1 LPTRG
6 GLILA
11 APAEPGLSRLSP
23 EDAARLGWILTEG
36 TVRYQY
42 VGQQYKGKTY
52 RNGPYLRVHIDQSKP
67 EYVSELREL
76 VGAIASERITTLPP
90 RTYPQGHTSD
100 LRPSHRF
107 ELRSTEARSLFARV
121 GLDEGGDVLTLL
133 PQLSVAA
140 REAMLDAMLKGDGG
154 RHGSTWVFNQ
164 ADPHVMEIFQ
174 VLATLTGRALGR
186 MQTAHAGIGN
196 GPCLRQTI
204 RVRRYI
210 DLDALQQ
217 QESTAQAA
225 WCPTTA
231 YGTWIMRLGGQ
242 VMITG
247 NTRAKNRAVADLVGG
262 GEVSAEEIDV
272 MAVEHAALPNG
283 RTNGTVADAPPT
295 AESAPSEPAAW
306 NGDAATDAQLRA
318 IRAHLRRTGIDEERA
333 CARAGVDSLD
343 GLSRRAAAQ
352 LLGQLSRQP
361 NAA

>member
-6 GLILA
+6 ALVLA
-11 APAEPGLSRLSP
+11 APAEPGSSSLSP

-36 TVRYQY
+36 TVRYEY
-42 VGQQYKGKTY
+42 VGQEYKGKTY
-52 RNGPYLRVHIDQSKP
+52 RNGPYLRIHIDQSKP
-67 EYVSELREL
+67 AYVSELREL
-76 VGAIASERITTLPP
+76 VGVIASERITTPPP
-90 RTYPQGHTSD
+90 RTYPQGHTSV

-107 ELRSTEARSLFARV
+107 ELRSTEARSLFARA

-140 REAMLDAMLKGDGG
+140 REAMLDAMLKGDGN
-154 RHGSTWVFNQ
+154 RHGNTWVFNQ
-164 ADPHVMEIFQ
+164 TGSHVMEIFQ

-196 GPCLRQTI
+196 GPCLRQTL
-204 RVRRYI
+204 RVHRYI
-210 DLDALQQ
+210 DLDALERH
-217 QESTAQAA
+217 ESTAQGA

-272 MAVEHAALPNG
+272 TVVEQAALPPAANG
-283 RTNGTVADAPPT
+283 RATDVPRP
-295 AESAPSEPAAW
+295 AESAAREPVGF
-306 NGDAATDAQLRA
+306 NEEAATDAQLRA
-318 IRAHLRRTGIDEERA
+318 IRAHLRRTGIDEARA
-333 CARAGVDSLD
+333 CARAGVDRLD
-343 GLSRRAAAQ
+343 DLTRRVAAQ
-352 LLGQLSRQP
+352 LLGQLSKQP